1 MAESLGPEWET
12 DKGNLV
18 LYVQPFQMG
27 LQLTY
32 KGQMGIITALRFT
45 LIGSMVSHWPLPL
58 LIDRLAKWNAGRC
71 IRAMQR
77 YSPGQFY
84 RLPSSQG
91 VLG

>member
-27 LQLTY
+27 LRLTS

-45 LIGSMVSHWPLPL
+45 LIGSMVSHLSLPL
-58 LIDRLAKWNAGRC
+58 LINRLAKWNAGRC
-71 IRAMQR
+71 IRTM
-77 YSPGQFY
+77 PGC
-84 RLPSSQG
+84 SQG
-91 VLG
+91 